1 MTSQKL
7 QENLEKKFPFTF
19 TKEQKEIVGSIAD
32 FATSISTRSIFLLKG
47 YAGTG
52 KTTLISALVKS
63 LPSVAKR
70 SVLLAPTGRAAKVLS
85 KYSNKQ
91 ASTIHRKI
99 YWIRSRKNGN
109 TYIKIKENTH
119 TNTIF
124 IVDEASMIPEA
135 SDSSFGNRSLLDDL
149 IQFVYDGIGCKLIL
163 IGDTAQLP
171 PVHLDI
177 SPALDEG
184 FLETTYLKDVITV
197 TMKEVVR
204 QSKESTVLSN
214 ATELRNRISVD
225 DFSYPRFDVS
235 SDVVRLDSGEELQD
249 QLETAY
255 SVSGVTNTI
264 VLCRSNKRANIYNQ
278 QIRARIRFQENEIS
292 VGDMLMVVRNNYFW
306 LGEESKAG
314 FIANGDIVE
323 VVRFKE
329 TIDRYGFRFA
339 NLTVQLV
346 DYPDEKD
353 LDVIVMLD
361 TLSSESPSLTYD
373 EYKKLY
379 NEVSLD
385 YKGDRQLNKKIK
397 ENPFFN
403 ALQIKFSYA
412 ITCHKSQGGQW
423 DNVFVDLGYFKEE
436 MLNKSYLRWL
446 YTATTRASK
455 KLYLINFGKDFFI

>member
-1 MTSQKL
+1 MTSKKL
-7 QENLEKKFPFTF
+7 QENLELKFPFSF
-19 TKEQKEIVGSIAD
+19 TKEQKEIVGSVSD

-63 LPSVAKR
+63 LPSVGKR
-70 SVLLAPTGRAAKVLS
+70 SILLAPTGRAAKVLS

-109 TYIKIKENTH
+109 TYIKIKDNTH

-149 IQFVYDGIGCKLIL
+149 VQYVYDGIGCKLIL

-184 FLETTYLKDVITV
+184 FLETSYLKDVITH

-204 QSKESTVLSN
+204 QAKDSTVLSN
-214 ATELRNRISVD
+214 ATDLRNRISVD
-225 DFSYPRFDVS
+225 DFSFPKFVSS
-235 SDVVRLDSGEELQD
+235 SDVIRIESGEELQD
-249 QLETAY
+249 KLETAY
-255 SVSGVTNTI
+255 SLRGVTNTI

-323 VVRFKE
+323 VVRLKE
-329 TIDRYGFRFA
+329 TIERFGFRFA
-339 NLTVQLV
+339 NVTVQLV

-361 TLSSESPSLTYD
+361 TLSTETPSLSYD
-373 EYKKLY
+373 QYQKLY
-379 NEVSLD
+379 KEVSLD
-385 YKGDRQLNKKIK
+385 YKGDKEINKKIK

-423 DNVFVDLGYFKEE
+423 ENVFVDLGYFKEE

-455 KLYLINFGKDFFI
+455 KLYLINFSQDFFR